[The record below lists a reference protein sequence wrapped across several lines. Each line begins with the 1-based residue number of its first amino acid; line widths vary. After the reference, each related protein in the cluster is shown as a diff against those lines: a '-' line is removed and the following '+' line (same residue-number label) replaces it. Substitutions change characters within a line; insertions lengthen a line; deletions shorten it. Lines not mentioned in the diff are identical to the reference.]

1 MEFFDLQLFAEEKTE
16 EATPHRLQEVR
27 RKGQAARSNDL
38 STALVLLA
46 VIPFLYWQREAFLE
60 GMARLV
66 GGFIAG
72 PRQDLDAGSLAAILY
87 PAFREI
93 GGMLALL
100 FGVAAAVGVAANFV
114 QVGFLF
120 SGENISPKLENL
132 DPIKGLQ
139 RLFSRR
145 SLVELVK
152 GLGKVF
158 ITGLVV
164 WQVVK
169 GRFYDLLF
177 TMDMSLVQVLETVSR
192 LVFQVGLAA
201 VTVFL
206 AIAVLDYV
214 FQKREFL
221 RNLRMTKTEL
231 KEELKQTEGDPLV
244 RSRLREKQRQLA
256 RHRMMHAVPRATVVI
271 TNPTHLAVALRYRE
285 EEGAPRVVARGAGSI
300 ARRIVEVAREN
311 KVPVVQNPPV
321 AQALY
326 RQVELD
332 QEIPVELYQA
342 VAEIL
347 AHIYRLQGH
356 FRSGL
361 CT

>member
-38 STALVLLA
+38 TTALVLL
-46 VIPFLYWQREAFLE
+46 VIIPFLYWRRDVFLE

-66 GGFIAG
+66 GEFVSR
-72 PRQDLDAGSLAAILY
+72 PRQDFDADTLGALLY
-87 PAFREI
+87 PALWEM
-93 GGMLALL
+93 GEMLVLL
-100 FGVAAAVGVAANFV
+100 FGLAAAVGVAANFA

-120 SGENISPKLENL
+120 SGENISPRLENL

-158 ITGLVV
+158 LTGAVV
-164 WQVVK
+164 WQIVR

-177 TMDMSLVQVLETVSR
+177 TMDMSLVQVLETVSH
-192 LVFQVGLAA
+192 LVFQVALAA

-206 AIAVLDYV
+206 AIAVLDYL

-221 RNLRMTKTEL
+221 RSLRMTKTEL

-271 TNPTHLAVALRYRE
+271 TNPTHLAVALRYQE
-285 EEGAPRVVARGAGSI
+285 QEGAPRVVAKGAGSI

-311 KVPVVQNPPV
+311 RVPVVQNPPV

-356 FRSGL
+356 F
-361 CT
+361 

>member
-1 MEFFDLQLFAEEKTE
+1 MDFFDLQLFAEEKTE

-38 STALVLLA
+38 TTALVLLA
-46 VIPFLYWQREAFLE
+46 TIPFLYWRRDAFLE

-72 PRQDLDAGSLAAILY
+72 PHREDLDAGSLAAVLY

-93 GGMLALL
+93 GGMLFLL
-100 FGVAAAVGVAANFV
+100 FGVAAAVGVAANFF

-120 SGENISPKLENL
+120 STENITPRLENL
-132 DPIKGLQ
+132 NPLKGLQ

-145 SLVELVK
+145 SLVELLK
-152 GLGKVF
+152 GLGKVGL
-158 ITGLVV
+158 TGFVV
-164 WQVVK
+164 WQIVR

-177 TMDMSLVQVLETVSR
+177 TIDMSLIQVVDTVSR
-192 LVFQVGLAA
+192 LLFQVGVAA
-201 VTVFL
+201 VAVFL
-206 AIAVLDYV
+206 AIAVLDFV

-256 RHRMMHAVPRATVVI
+256 RHRMMHAVPSATVVI

-285 EEGAPRVVARGAGSI
+285 EERAPRVVAKGAGSI

-311 KVPVVQNPPV
+311 RVPVVQNPAV

-326 RQVELD
+326 RQVDLGR
-332 QEIPVELYQA
+332 EIPVELYQA

-347 AHIYRLQGH
+347 AHIYRLRGH
-356 FRSGL
+356 F
-361 CT
+361 

>member
-285 EEGAPRVVARGAGSI
+285 EEGAPRVVAKGAGSI

-356 FRSGL
+356 F
-361 CT
+361 